1 MISFSIVMLLFAAY
15 LAGSL
20 SSAIVIS
27 RLLGLPDP
35 RSEGSNN
42 PGATNVL
49 RLGGK
54 KAAAAVLVIDILKGT
69 LPVILGHI
77 YQLNGVL
84 LALIGLAAIT
94 GHIYPLYYQF
104 KGGKGVATALGVYY
118 GLNPLLGL
126 LCSIVWLLSVKI
138 FQYSSLSSLIMVAC
152 APLLSL
158 FFFHSYNVVLPLL
171 LIALFVIVKH
181 KENINRLI
189 THTESKTRLFQKK
202 TSS

>member
-20 SSAIVIS
+20 STAIVIF

-118 GLNPLLGL
+118 GLNPLLG
-126 LCSIVWLLSVKI
+126 
-138 FQYSSLSSLIMVAC
+138 
-152 APLLSL
+152 
-158 FFFHSYNVVLPLL
+158 
-171 LIALFVIVKH
+171 
-181 KENINRLI
+181 
-189 THTESKTRLFQKK
+189 
-202 TSS
+202 